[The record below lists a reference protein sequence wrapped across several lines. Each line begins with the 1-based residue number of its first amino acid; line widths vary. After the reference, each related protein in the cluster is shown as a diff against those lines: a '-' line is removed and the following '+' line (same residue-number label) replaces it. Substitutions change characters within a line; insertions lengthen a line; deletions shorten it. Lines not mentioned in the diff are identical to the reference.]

1 MNCRNATST
10 SSILEV
16 WQTISSDT
24 PHYENRQ
31 AGEANVPFEI
41 PSSWEWTTV
50 KKVFNDIFWFFYR
63 LSLLR
68 QTQDLLFFTT
78 QSQTFI
84 KACPIFTFQLTY
96 APVLSLTFNLVEMT
110 FFLILDTH
118 KHQTMRAKESERL
131 FILRFP
137 IQRFGNLTIVLR
149 RIGYTLYSF
158 CAVNWVNSVY
168 RIWIYYIKT
177 PT

>member
-1 MNCRNATST
+1 MRTDRSAKPTCRLRCRGRGSGRLLRRSLMTW
-10 SSILEV
+10 L
-16 WQTISSDT
+16 
-24 PHYENRQ
+24 
-31 AGEANVPFEI
+31 
-41 PSSWEWTTV
+41 
-50 KKVFNDIFWFFYR
+50 FYR

-118 KHQTMRAKESERL
+118 KHQIMRAKESERL

-158 CAVNWVNSVY
+158 CAVNSVNMFTEFE
-168 RIWIYYIKT
+168 YIT
-177 PT
+177 